1 MVMDYSISGNGD
13 MMYENLGI
21 YMLIAIVSMVISMVI
36 TPVMIRYAAFFG
48 MMDKPDPRKVH
59 AIPIPRVGGVGI
71 VIGLMI
77 PIAFWLSATPFVISF
92 LVGCLVLLVFG
103 SWDDS
108 ADLGP
113 VVKFVGQFAAAA
125 VVVYYGDV
133 YVSHFPFTEAGSIP
147 ADFGRAFTV
156 FAIVGMINALNLSD
170 GLDGLAGGEALISL
184 LAMGFLLYLY
194 NGYMA
199 IVIVAAT
206 VGGVFGFLRFNSH
219 PARVFMGDGGSQ
231 SLGFVLAVLV
241 VYLSQVVNPAMSPV
255 IPLLLLGLPVADAL
269 VVFLIRARRGVSLF
283 YPTNDHLHHRL
294 LARGFHHY
302 ESVVIIYSLQILFA
316 VSAISFLY
324 ESDALILTGYLAAC
338 GIIFLGLYYLERI
351 GWEFDRKAISRERA
365 LWHRIKNDDALM
377 RLPQRTLTAGISILV
392 IYAGFMST
400 SVPFDFGVAAFILLA
415 LLLMV
420 IFGWLGEFLYRLV
433 IFVTVGLSVYLLNE
447 YSPEWVTGQK
457 VLIYAYY
464 AILMLAT
471 AVSVRIADSRFQV
484 TTLDYLVVM
493 LMLII
498 GFEAGSGL
506 EASLVWLIIQMVI
519 LFYACEVIIQSHRG
533 KQKGLLGAIF
543 FALLMIA
550 YRSTVV

>member
-1 MVMDYSISGNGD
+1 
-13 MMYENLGI
+13 MYENLGI

-36 TPVMIRYAAFFG
+36 TPVMMRYAALLG

-59 AIPIPRVGGVGI
+59 ALPIPRVGGVGI

-77 PIAFWLSATPFVISF
+77 PVAFWLSATPFVISF

-108 ADLGP
+108 VDLGP
-113 VVKFVGQFAAAA
+113 IVKFVGQFVAAA
-125 VVVYYGDV
+125 VVVYYGEV

-147 ADFGRAFTV
+147 AGFGKAFTV

-184 LAMGFLLYLY
+184 LAIGFLLYLY

-255 IPLLLLGLPVADAL
+255 IPLLLLGLPVVDAL

-316 VSAISFLY
+316 VAAITFPY
-324 ESDALILTGYLAAC
+324 ESDALILTGYLVAC

-351 GWEFDRKAISRERA
+351 GWEFDRKAVSRERA

-377 RLPQRTLTAGISILV
+377 KLPQRTLAAGISILV

-400 SVPFDFGVAAFILLA
+400 SVPFDFGVAAFVLLA

-420 IFGWLGEFLYRLV
+420 IFGLLGEFLYRLV

-457 VLIYAYY
+457 ILIYAYY

-543 FALLMIA
+543 VALLMIA
-550 YRSTVV
+550 FRSAVV